1 MSSSE
6 DVCLEVYYSFM
17 SVILYFIERHRFI
30 AVR

>member
-1 MSSSE
+1 MSSLE

-17 SVILYFIERHRFI
+17 SVIFYFIECHRFI